1 MQIRELEMGD
11 IPFVAQMEA
20 DYSGNPWNEN
30 ALFTYFLRDD
40 TILLVADENDAVPTD
55 EDFNPEVVGFIGLVM
70 MAPESD
76 ILDITV
82 LPEKRNQGIGRKLM
96 TDLFS
101 RALEKG
107 VTTTYLEVR
116 QSNAPARHL
125 YDSIGF
131 QPIGIR
137 KHYYTDPVEDAIA
150 MKRVDASNEKGG
162 I

>member
-11 IPFVAQMEA
+11 ISFVARMEA
-20 DYSGNPWNEN
+20 EYSGNPWNEN

-40 TILLVADENDAVPTD
+40 TILLVADENDDVPTD
-55 EDFNPEVVGFIGLVM
+55 DDFNPEIVGFIGLVM

-82 LPEKRNQGIGRKLM
+82 LPEKRNQGVGRNLM
-96 TDLFS
+96 TELFS
-101 RALEKG
+101 RALQKG

-125 YDSIGF
+125 YDKMGF

-137 KHYYTDPVEDAIA
+137 RRYYTDPVEDAIA
-150 MKRVDASNEKGG
+150 MKRIDPSIEKGG
-162 I
+162 N